1 MQLQPFEVCWLDS
14 IFKKGVAY
22 QSMEFRDLK
31 KQYQVLKTEIDKG
44 VLDAMASGAFILGKP
59 VAELEK
65 ELAAY
70 VGRRH
75 CVCVANGTDALQL
88 ALMAYDIGPGDAVF
102 TSDFTYFASAGSASI
117 IGATPVLVD
126 IDLPTFNMSV
136 EDLERK
142 IQKVLSEGKLK
153 PRFIVPVDLFGLPAD
168 YTKILPVAE
177 KYGLR
182 VLEDGAQGFG
192 GAINGKRACSFG
204 DISTTSFFPAKP
216 LGCYGDGGA
225 IFTDDD
231 TVDARLR
238 SLRAQG
244 KSPED
249 KYDNR
254 EIGMNS
260 RLDTL
265 QAAIL
270 LPKLKA
276 FIDYELDAVNRIA
289 EQYTESLAGKV
300 ITPQVPEGFLSSWAQ
315 YTVLLSNREQRDRVQ
330 RALKEKEI
338 PTMIYYPRGLHQQAA
353 YKWMELPDDAFPNT
367 AKAASCVLSLPM
379 HPYMEE
385 EEQNYIIYNLL
396 EALKK

>member
-1 MQLQPFEVCWLDS
+1 
-14 IFKKGVAY
+14 
-22 QSMEFRDLK
+22 MEFRDLK
-31 KQYQVLKTEIDKG
+31 KQYQVLKEEIDAG
-44 VLDAMASGAFILGKP
+44 VLDVMASGAYILGKP
-59 VAELEK
+59 VGELE
-65 ELAAY
+65 ERLAGFT
-70 VGRRH
+70 GRKH
-75 CVCVANGTDALQL
+75 CVAVANGTDALQL
-88 ALMAYDIGPGDAVF
+88 ALMAYDVGPGDAVF

-117 IGATPVLVD
+117 LGATPVLVD
-126 IDLPTFNMSV
+126 IDLQTFNMSAA
-136 EDLERK
+136 DLERK
-142 IQKVLSEGKLK
+142 IQAVLDEGKLTPK
-153 PRFIVPVDLFGLPAD
+153 FIVPVDLFGLPAD
-168 YTKILPVAE
+168 FTKILPIAE

-182 VLEDGAQGFG
+182 ILEDCAQGFG

-231 TVDARLR
+231 EIDARLR

-265 QAAIL
+265 QAAVL

-276 FIDYELDAVNRIA
+276 FEAYEIDAVNRVA
-289 EQYTESLAGKV
+289 DVYTEALKDKV
-300 ITPQVPEGFLSSWAQ
+300 VTPYIPEGFLSSWAQ
-315 YTVLLSNREQRDRVQ
+315 YTILLENREKRDAVQ
-330 RALKEKEI
+330 RALKEKGI

-353 YKWMELPDDAFPNT
+353 YKWMGLKDEEYPNT
-367 AKAASCVLSLPM
+367 VRATNCVLSLPM

-385 EEQNYIIYNLL
+385 AEQSFILESLL
-396 EALKK
+396 EVL